1 MVAAQDIRGPRIGL
15 TGSAGVGKTT
25 LALTLAGALE
35 VPVLEE
41 RMRARL
47 QAGFSLHAL
56 TRAEHRDLLRADSD
70 DLIAEATACEDGF
83 VSDRTP
89 LDFVAF
95 WLCNGYAAD
104 EPEGT
109 GAFLRRAAEATA
121 AWDMVVVLP
130 WGGIPL
136 VEDGVRYPNPW
147 HQLHAQTVIEGLCRR
162 YVEPRR
168 LLFVPPE
175 LTEPE
180 TRCDWVL
187 RRVGVPV

>member
-1 MVAAQDIRGPRIGL
+1 MVAAHDIRGPRIGL

-25 LALTLAGALE
+25 LALTLAAALD

-70 DLIAEATACEDGF
+70 DLIEEAAACEDGF

-104 EPEGT
+104 EPEAT
-109 GAFLRRAAEATA
+109 GAFLQRSAAATA
-121 AWDMVVVLP
+121 AWDVVVVLP

-162 YVEPRR
+162 YVAVPR
-168 LLFVPPE
+168 LLFVPAE
-175 LTEPE
+175 LGEPVA
-180 TRCDWVL
+180 RCDWVL
-187 RRVGVPV
+187 RRVGVPA

>member
-1 MVAAQDIRGPRIGL
+1 MVAPQNDRGPRIGL

-25 LALTLAGALE
+25 LALTIAGAVG

-47 QAGFSLHAL
+47 LAGFSLHAL
-56 TRAEHRDLLRADSD
+56 TREEHRDLLRGDAD
-70 DLIAEATACEDGF
+70 DLIDGAAACEDGF

-104 EPEGT
+104 EPEAT
-109 GAFLRRAAEATA
+109 GAFLRLAAAATA
-121 AWDMVVVLP
+121 GWDAVVVLP
-130 WGGIPL
+130 WGSVPL
-136 VEDGVRYPNPW
+136 VADGVRYPNPW

-162 YVEPRR
+162 YIPAPR
-168 LLFVPPE
+168 LLFLPAD
-175 LTEPE
+175 LCEPDA
-180 TRCDWVL
+180 RCDWVL
-187 RRVGVPV
+187 RRVGVAG

>member
-1 MVAAQDIRGPRIGL
+1 MVAARDMRRPRIGL

-25 LALTLAGALE
+25 LALTVADALG

-47 QAGFSLHAL
+47 LAGFSLHAM
-56 TRAEHRDLLRADSD
+56 TRDEHRDLLRDDSE
-70 DLIAEATACEDGF
+70 DLIDAATACDDGF

-104 EPEGT
+104 EPDGT
-109 GAFLRRAAEATA
+109 GALLERAIAATE
-121 AWDMVVVLP
+121 AWDAVIVLP
-130 WGGIPL
+130 WGVLPL
-136 VEDGVRYPNPW
+136 LDDGVRYPNRW

-162 YVEPRR
+162 YVPMPRLHFMPAHMNEPD
-168 LLFVPPE
+168 V
-175 LTEPE
+175 
-180 TRCDWVL
+180 RCDWIL
-187 RRVGVPV
+187 RHVGVVP